1 MQIRRCAMLMVEPR
15 EHLEFD
21 LGVLFKGDTAFATR
35 IAWVALAP
43 HLDGEVELT
52 DDDLPI
58 LARIGE
64 TLWIERAALPATL
77 DPARI
82 DALVDAGI
90 VIIDQP
96 AQYRKGVV

>member
-21 LGVLFKGDTAFATR
+21 LDVLFKGDTAFATR

-64 TLWIERAALPATL
+64 TLWIERVALPDTL
-77 DPARI
+77 DPARV
-82 DALVDAGI
+82 DALVYAGL

>member
-21 LGVLFKGDTAFATR
+21 LDVLFKGDTAFATR

-52 DDDLPI
+52 DEDLRI
-58 LARIGE
+58 LSRIGE
-64 TLWIERAALPATL
+64 NLWLERDALPATL

-82 DALVDAGI
+82 AALLDAGT
-90 VIIDQP
+90 
-96 AQYRKGVV
+96 VVSDNAAHRR